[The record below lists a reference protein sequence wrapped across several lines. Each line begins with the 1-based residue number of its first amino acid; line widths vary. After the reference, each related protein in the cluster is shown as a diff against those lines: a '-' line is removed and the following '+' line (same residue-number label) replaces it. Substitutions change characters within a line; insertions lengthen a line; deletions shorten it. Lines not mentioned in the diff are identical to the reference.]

1 MVTMVALSLSLPL
14 TKTTF
19 TSSTTK
25 ITTTNKSTIPTN
37 PFTTSSSSSTVKR
50 KIRSEQYH
58 PRSMRKHTAMSF
70 ILSVLMILTVPVVTY
85 LHPGSLALAQA
96 AATAAAQPSTSVS
109 QSVPSIAA
117 SSPSPSLGG
126 STTQSG
132 DSRSSSSSINSNN
145 GSSSGD
151 NNSDE
156 EDLETFLIISPYE
169 TNSLLRRPSCEHTQT
184 HLQFTNTV
192 RFDGLM
198 D

>member
-1 MVTMVALSLSLPL
+1 MSLILSVL
-14 TKTTF
+14 
-19 TSSTTK
+19 
-25 ITTTNKSTIPTN
+25 
-37 PFTTSSSSSTVKR
+37 
-50 KIRSEQYH
+50 
-58 PRSMRKHTAMSF
+58 
-70 ILSVLMILTVPVVTY
+70 LSVLMILTVPVVTY

-145 GSSSGD
+145 GSTSSGD